1 MEPREAFD
9 QGKTVWNKW
18 RKENPNLDSDPFG
31 IELKGALTY
40 NIKEQKVPDHQGSD
54 FSGVFFYSVDLSGSD
69 RDWPDETCPV
79 FNKSNFRKANI
90 WYSTLFR
97 TQLNDTNFKAAS
109 LLHNHC
115 QGLSLNGANFEK
127 AEIKYCS
134 FESGGAAKANFIG
147 TKIIGTTFDG
157 TNLAGA
163 DFRGADLSYSDFLD
177 ANLEG
182 ADLRGA
188 KLNQASF
195 IRTNLEGAILD
206 GANVY
211 GASIWDIKGEI
222 KSQERLEIS
231 SGWGDAKIT
240 VDDIETAQF
249 IYMMYE
255 NEKVRNVINS
265 ITSRAVLILGRFSPP
280 ERKEV
285 LDSLRVKLR
294 EYNLLPI
301 VFDFERPTDKDFTET
316 IKTLAGMSMFVIAD
330 ITNPKSSPL
339 ELQATVPDY
348 QIPFK
353 PIIQAGE
360 YPFAMMVDLQKKYDW
375 VLTTLAYRNKQELM
389 DVLEIGIINPALEL
403 HKKLQEKKSQEIV
416 VESAA
421 DLLKRAGK

>member
-1 MEPREAFD
+1 MEQREAFD

-18 RKENPNLDSDPFG
+18 RKENPDIPIAFASTLFN
-31 IELKGALTY
+31 Y
-40 NIKEQKVPDHQGSD
+40 NIKEEKVPDHQGSD
-54 FSGVFFYSVDLSGSD
+54 FSDVHFRFIDISGGD
-69 RDWPDETCPV
+69 RDWPDETCPK
-79 FNKSNFRKANI
+79 FNKSNFSNSSI
-90 WYSTLFR
+90 WYSFLFR
-97 TQLNDTNFKAAS
+97 VQLAESIFKGAS
-109 LLHNHC
+109 LLHNQC
-115 QGLSLNGANFEK
+115 ESVNLSGVNFEG
-127 AEIKYCS
+127 AMIKYCT
-134 FESGGAAKANFIG
+134 FEHGGAPNANFKKA
-147 TKIIGTTFDG
+147 KIIGSTFDG

-163 DFRGADLSYSDFLD
+163 DFRGADLSYSDFVD

-188 KLNQASF
+188 NLNQTSF
-195 IRTNLEGAILD
+195 IRTNLADAILD

-211 GASIWDIKGEI
+211 GASVWDITGVP

-231 SGWGDAKIT
+231 SEWGDSTIT

-249 IYMMYE
+249 IYMMYQ
-255 NEKVRNVINS
+255 NEKIRNVINS

-285 LDSLRVKLR
+285 LDSLRIKLR

-375 VLTTLAYRNKQELM
+375 VLSTLAYNDTQELM
-389 DVLEIGIINPALEL
+389 DVLEIGIINPAIEM
-403 HKKLQEKKSQEIV
+403 HKKLQEKKGQTFV

-421 DLLKRAGK
+421 DLLKKSR

>member
-9 QGKTVWNKW
+9 QGKTVWNQW
-18 RKENPNLDSDPFG
+18 RKENPDLY
-31 IELKGALTY
+31 IELKGSFNYDIT
-40 NIKEQKVPDHQGSD
+40 KEKVPDHQGSD
-54 FSGVFFYSVDLSGSD
+54 FSNVRFDVDFSGPD
-69 RDWPDETCPV
+69 RDWPNERCPL
-79 FNKSNFRKANI
+79 FNTSNFSEADI
-90 WYSTLFR
+90 SSSILFR
-97 TQLNDTNFKAAS
+97 VKMEKTNFKNAS
-109 LLHNHC
+109 LYHNDC
-115 QGLSLNGANFEK
+115 QSVYLAGADFEGAK
-127 AEIKYCS
+127 IQYCS
-134 FESGGAAKANFIG
+134 FVDGDAENVNFKGAQ
-147 TKIIGTTFDG
+147 IISTTFQR
-157 TNLAGA
+157 TNLAGT
-163 DFRGADLSYSDFLD
+163 DFRGADLSYSDFVD

-188 KLNQASF
+188 NLNQASF
-195 IRTNLEGAILD
+195 IRTNLEGVMLD

-211 GASIWDIKGEI
+211 GASVWDIQGTP
-222 KSQERLEIS
+222 KSQDRLEIS

-249 IYMMYE
+249 IYLMYE

-280 ERKEV
+280 ERKVV

-375 VLTTLAYRNKQELM
+375 VLTTLAYQDTQELM
-389 DVLEIGIINPALEL
+389 DVLEIGIINPALEM
-403 HKKLQEKKSQEIV
+403 HKKLQEKKSQTFV